1 MRCRISTVN
10 LGEMGSENTKPGKR
24 RKSALSSEEIAREAL
39 ALVDDEGLDGF
50 SFRRLAKRLN
60 CEAMSIYH
68 YYASKQHLI
77 DAMVSICLSEID
89 NPDPGL
95 PMRDAM
101 RQFAHSY
108 RATAI
113 RHSGFALM
121 LVTHRLNHREG
132 LEWLNTGI
140 GIFGP
145 EVPLK
150 KKAELFR
157 VFGYFMTGAAIDE
170 ALGYAKGPSAA
181 EPYPFEEAK
190 RDFPAIME
198 LGSLFGPEHRMGF
211 FDAGLEVLL
220 DWFERELSAL
230 DPSTKA

>member
-1 MRCRISTVN
+1 
-10 LGEMGSENTKPGKR
+10 MGSEKAKAKNR
-24 RKSALSSEEIAREAL
+24 RKAALSSEEIAREAL
-39 ALVDDEGLDGF
+39 ALVDDEGMEAF

-77 DAMVSICLSEID
+77 DAMVTICLSEID
-89 NPDPGL
+89 IPDPDL
-95 PMRDAM
+95 PMREAM
-101 RQFAHSY
+101 RQFAHNY

-121 LVTHRLNHREG
+121 LVTHRMNHREG

-140 GIFGP
+140 GILGSR
-145 EVPLK
+145 VPLE
-150 KKAELFR
+150 KKAEMFR

-170 ALGYAKGPSAA
+170 ALGYARGPSAA
-181 EPYPFEEAK
+181 EPYPFEDAK

-198 LGSLFGPEHRMGF
+198 LGTLFGPEHRGRF

-220 DWFERELSAL
+220 EWFERELLASDQA
-230 DPSTKA
+230 SKS